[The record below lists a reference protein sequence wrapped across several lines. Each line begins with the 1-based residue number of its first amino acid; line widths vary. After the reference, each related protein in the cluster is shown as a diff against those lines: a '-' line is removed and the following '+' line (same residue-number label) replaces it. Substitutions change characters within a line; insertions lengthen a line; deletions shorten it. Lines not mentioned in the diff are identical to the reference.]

1 MHGWMWCARTL
12 LWLAGLFPAGP
23 LPEGEMGDEFV
34 VRPVVR
40 QAVRL
45 EVSDVERDSPFA
57 RAGQRTAEPS
67 PVEAV
72 HLPTVAPTVGL
83 RSKVTPVAGE
93 SHRRSAGDFMPIRF
107 SPAGNRPAWQR
118 QSLVQD

>member
-1 MHGWMWCARTL
+1 MHGWLWCARTL
-12 LWLAGLFPAGP
+12 LWIAGLFPAGP

-57 RAGQRTAEPS
+57 RAGQLAAEPG
-67 PVEAV
+67 PAEAV
-72 HLPTVAPTVGL
+72 HRPTVAPTVGSRSHGAPVTGEL
-83 RSKVTPVAGE
+83 R
-93 SHRRSAGDFMPIRF
+93 RRSAVDFMPVRF

-118 QSLVQD
+118 QSLAQD